1 MSLPYVLLIVIVTIV
16 AILMCFIVLIQNS
29 KGGGL
34 SAGFSSS
41 NNIMGVRKTTDF
53 IEKATWGLA
62 AAMVVLS
69 VAASYVHHN
78 GVAQTVST
86 IEQKAL
92 QEENANPLNQAAPF
106 AAPADN
112 NTQQPATG
120 SEDSQKE

>member
-62 AAMVVLS
+62 ATMVVLS
-69 VAASYVHHN
+69 IAASYVHHN
-78 GVAQTVST
+78 GAIKTIST

-92 QEENANPLNQAAPF
+92 QEEASNPLNQAAPF
-106 AAPADN
+106 EAPADN
-112 NTQQPATG
+112 NAQKPAA
-120 SEDSQKE
+120 EPAD